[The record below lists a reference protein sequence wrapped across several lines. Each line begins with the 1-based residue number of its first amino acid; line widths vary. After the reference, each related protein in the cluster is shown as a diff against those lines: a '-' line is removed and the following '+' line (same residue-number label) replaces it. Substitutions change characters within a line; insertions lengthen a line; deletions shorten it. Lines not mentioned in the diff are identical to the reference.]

1 MGGRGRPPSVLTV
14 RSPGLECGAAPAGT
28 DPMSLTLPQRLQRAI
43 EGSFERTVL
52 LQKRVRQLVRGD
64 APLFDA
70 ELEKVD
76 NPIEIALIEM
86 ERGLIELVPD
96 EDEEERPT
104 LG

>member
-1 MGGRGRPPSVLTV
+1 MELS
-14 RSPGLECGAAPAGT
+14 
-28 DPMSLTLPQRLQRAI
+28 LPQRLQRFV

-70 ELEKVD
+70 ELEHVE
-76 NPIEIALIEM
+76 NPIEIALIEV
-86 ERGLIELVPD
+86 ERGLLELVPD
-96 EDEEERPT
+96 EDEPRPT